1 MKRLLTWLLL
11 SWLTING
18 HAQLLHRLD
27 FRLDFT
33 SAVTATT
40 FFTSAATKFNPIT
53 DRADPDNRYRALI
66 ITTNGGGNYT
76 VSGSLMLISSNVIW
90 PIWSALT
97 TNGKPAN
104 TSAFIEWHKCP
115 REGDQRG
122 LAWKGCV
129 TDARAFYRRT
139 NW

>member
-1 MKRLLTWLLL
+1 MKWILLCM
-11 SWLTING
+11 LTANCP
-18 HAQLLHRLD
+18 AQLLHRLD

-40 FFTSAATKFNPIT
+40 FFAAAVTQFNPVT
-53 DRADPDNRYRALI
+53 DTSDPDNRYRPLTL
-66 ITTNGGGNYT
+66 TTNGGGNYT
-76 VSGSLMLISSNVIW
+76 VSGSLMLASSNKIW
-90 PIWSALT
+90 PVWNALT
-97 TNGKPAN
+97 TSGKPAN

-129 TDARAFYRRT
+129 TDPRAFYRKT